1 MAVSVLVPTPLR
13 NLTQGKDTVEVEA
26 AHVSALVD
34 ALEAEYPGMGGRL
47 RGDQHV
53 V

>member
-26 AHVSALVD
+26 AHVAARVD
-34 ALEAEYPGMGGRL
+34 GLEA
-47 RGDQHV
+47 Q
-53 V
+53 